1 MDTPLNKY
9 NVYVGFCLKT
19 WSSHYDYL
27 DWLDGGGSKNM
38 PEYKHKTRNSQLRLE
53 SIGPNDLVDLS
64 KKPGIINIMK

>member
-38 PEYKHKTRNSQLRLE
+38 PEYKTQN
-53 SIGPNDLVDLS
+53 
-64 KKPGIINIMK
+64 